1 MKSMFMNCD
10 SLKEI
15 NLFKFNTENVNN
27 MSYMFYNRKSS
38 KNLYITFLILI
49 LVNRYEL
56 YIL

>member
-15 NLFKFNTENVNN
+15 NPFKFNTENVNN

-38 KNLYITFLILI
+38 KNLYISNFNTSKQI
-49 LVNRYEL
+49 
-56 YIL
+56 

>member
-27 MSYMFYNRKSS
+27 MSYMFYNCKSL
-38 KNLYITFLILI
+38 KNLYTFLILI